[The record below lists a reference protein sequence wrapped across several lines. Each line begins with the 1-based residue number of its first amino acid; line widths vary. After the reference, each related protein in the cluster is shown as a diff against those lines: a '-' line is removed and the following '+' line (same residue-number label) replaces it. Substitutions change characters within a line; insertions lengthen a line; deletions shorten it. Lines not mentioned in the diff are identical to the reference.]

1 MDVFEQFLKYR
12 KKKAS
17 RKKCT
22 NSLLC
27 EATRLIEEIQ
37 RKNEPKKCMMK
48 KTPFMGGAI
57 GLEGN
62 FIANAPPKKKKKE
75 NPLKKELSNPQGL
88 DFANQAGALM
98 AQPQKV
104 EMLPPKDIT
113 KESTQPEKATSG
125 VKNKSKKV
133 LRTKA
138 NVFDPTMQ
146 G

>member
-1 MDVFEQFLKYR
+1 MSALIGNSSNNDDESDEVNTMDVFEQFLKYR

-17 RKKCT
+17 RKKRT
-22 NSLLC
+22 NSLAR

-37 RKNEPKKCMMK
+37 RKNEPKKCMTK
-48 KTPFMGGAI
+48 KPLLMGGAI

-113 KESTQPEKATSG
+113 KEST
-125 VKNKSKKV
+125 
-133 LRTKA
+133 
-138 NVFDPTMQ
+138 
-146 G
+146 

>member
-1 MDVFEQFLKYR
+1 MNLKMHD
-12 KKKAS
+12 
-17 RKKCT
+17 
-22 NSLLC
+22 
-27 EATRLIEEIQ
+27 E
-37 RKNEPKKCMMK
+37 
-48 KTPFMGGAI
+48 KTPLMGGAI

-62 FIANAPPKKKKKE
+62 FIANAPSKKKKKE
-75 NPLKKELSNPQGL
+75 NPLKKEQSNPQGL
-88 DFANQAGALM
+88 DFANQARALM

-113 KESTQPEKATSG
+113 KESTRPEKATSG
-125 VKNKSKKV
+125 VKNESKKV

>member
-1 MDVFEQFLKYR
+1 MSALIDNSSNNDDESDEDNTMDVFEQFLKYR
-12 KKKAS
+12 EKKAS
-17 RKKCT
+17 RKKPT
-22 NSLLC
+22 NSLVH

-37 RKNEPKKCMMK
+37 RKNEPKKHMTK
-48 KTPFMGGAI
+48 KTLLMGGAI

-113 KESTQPEKATSG
+113 KEST
-125 VKNKSKKV
+125 
-133 LRTKA
+133 
-138 NVFDPTMQ
+138 
-146 G
+146 

>member
-1 MDVFEQFLKYR
+1 MSAALIDNSSNNDDESDEDNTVDVFEQFLKYR

-22 NSLLC
+22 NSLVR

-37 RKNEPKKCMMK
+37 RKNEPRKCTAK
-48 KTPFMGGAI
+48 KTPLMGGAI
-57 GLEGN
+57 GLERN
-62 FIANAPPKKKKKE
+62 SIANAPPKKKKKE

-88 DFANQAGALM
+88 DFANQARALM

-113 KESTQPEKATSG
+113 KEST
-125 VKNKSKKV
+125 
-133 LRTKA
+133 
-138 NVFDPTMQ
+138 
-146 G
+146 